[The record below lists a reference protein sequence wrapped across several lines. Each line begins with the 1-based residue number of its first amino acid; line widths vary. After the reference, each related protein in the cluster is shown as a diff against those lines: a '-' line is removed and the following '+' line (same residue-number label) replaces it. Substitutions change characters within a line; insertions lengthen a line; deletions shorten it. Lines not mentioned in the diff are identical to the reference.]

1 MTSKIIICITSTTS
15 VEKYYTRKGEKVNA
29 QKLKGK
35 IVEHCGTCENFA
47 NHLGLSA
54 CSVSL
59 KVKGKR
65 QFKANEIAKAIEVLH
80 LTGEDVADIFFN

>member
-1 MTSKIIICITSTTS
+1 M
-15 VEKYYTRKGEKVNA
+15 NA

-35 IVEHCGTCENFA
+35 IVEHCGTLGDFA
-47 NHLGLSA
+47 NKLGLSA

-59 KVKGKR
+59 KVQGKR
-65 QFKANEIAKAIEVLH
+65 QFKANEIAKAIEILH